1 MSCCQNN
8 TGTTTPAMRNIEGFE
23 CRQKYNPNDFTKEVN
38 TYVVNKKQYYAPPW
52 PTQRTVFDS
61 GLQSKFTTASIP
73 DFLNYSSSAGAS
85 SAETRKSIQK
95 GRYDSYS
102 Y

>member
-8 TGTTTPAMRNIEGFE
+8 TGTTSPTMRNIEGFNYPQ
-23 CRQKYNPNDFTKEVN
+23 RFNPANFNKESN
-38 TYVVNKKQYYAPPW
+38 TYTVGDKYYAAPW
-52 PTQRTVFDS
+52 PAQRTEFDS
-61 GLQSKFTTASIP
+61 NLKTKFNTSSMP
-73 DFLNYSSSAGAS
+73 DFLNYSNAVVAPVS
-85 SAETRKSIQK
+85 ETRKTILK